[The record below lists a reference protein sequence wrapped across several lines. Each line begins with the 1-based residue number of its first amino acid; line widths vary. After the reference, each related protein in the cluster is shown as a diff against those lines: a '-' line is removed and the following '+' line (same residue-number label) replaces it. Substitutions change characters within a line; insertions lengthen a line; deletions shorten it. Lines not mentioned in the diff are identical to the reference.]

1 MGDSVLIAVLLTLPV
16 DHSSIW
22 PWPVFVTMPDSERGI
37 LRGRLTLGESSDLE
51 FVYGG
56 GVTDI
61 SAWMKKMG
69 ALMWDSAGDGVVLE
83 QKGLLFGMGE
93 VGSDDLMRGWLLL
106 WARP

>member
-22 PWPVFVTMPDSERGI
+22 PWPVLFVTMPDSEHGI

-51 FVYGG
+51 FGYGG
-56 GVTDI
+56 GVADI

-69 ALMWDSAGDGVVLE
+69 ALMWDSAGDGGVLK
-83 QKGLLFGMGE
+83 QKGWLFGMGE
-93 VGSDDLMRGWLLL
+93 VGSDDLMRGWLM

>member
-22 PWPVFVTMPDSERGI
+22 PWPVFVTMPDSEHGI
-37 LRGRLTLGESSDLE
+37 LRGRLTLGESSDLDE
-51 FVYGG
+51 FGYGG
-56 GVTDI
+56 GVADI

-69 ALMWDSAGDGVVLE
+69 ALMWDSAGDGGVLK

-93 VGSDDLMRGWLLL
+93 VGSDDLMRGWLM